1 MLHYVF
7 LKQILQD
14 ITHVKLPA
22 SPPTSC
28 LTMFYFSDVTSVY
41 YIEVCSALVT
51 THLTYSLSLQ
61 GASFGLEVESC
72 TNAIL
77 SNAPNNTTT
86 TTTTMLRNFNDSS
99 SNMRRPVCYRPT
111 VKRFLTFH
119 QLRRSGSALQP
130 DRRARHC
137 PYDPTCPLLHSP
149 RHQHGSISYRNFGR

>member
-1 MLHYVF
+1 
-7 LKQILQD
+7 
-14 ITHVKLPA
+14 
-22 SPPTSC
+22 
-28 LTMFYFSDVTSVY
+28 
-41 YIEVCSALVT
+41 
-51 THLTYSLSLQ
+51 
-61 GASFGLEVESC
+61 
-72 TNAIL
+72 L

-149 RHQHGSISYRNFGR
+149 RHQHGSISYRNFGRWNGYTWNSRQMLTKHNRATREKENT